1 MKNEGALRMRFSGM
15 AESIGRCVI
24 TSCKPGPEYRIPV
37 GAGPGYRTRRKE
49 TRSTHRRDEFRRA
62 IPRRVARQHCPPPLH
77 RHHQLKTIAASNGII
92 YHRTVPSLLTVCL
105 THRDNPRTHLYQ
117 LSDKHLSI
125 RFETRKRIEESCDRI
140 LILRL
145 GRSVSS
151 RTGEQ
156 FGNTLLGHPVTIRQK
171 HLL

>member
-37 GAGPGYRTRRKE
+37 GSGPGYRTRRKE
-49 TRSTHRRDEFRRA
+49 TRSTHRRDEFRPA
-62 IPRRVARQHCPPPLH
+62 IPQRVARQHCPSPLH

-105 THRDNPRTHLYQ
+105 THRDNPTRQFSGLVTLATRPLLRIRRTW
-117 LSDKHLSI
+117 SAAA
-125 RFETRKRIEESCDRI
+125 ESNRAHRGCNSAAR
-140 LILRL
+140 
-145 GRSVSS
+145 
-151 RTGEQ
+151 
-156 FGNTLLGHPVTIRQK
+156 
-171 HLL
+171 HLLLRRMAPQV